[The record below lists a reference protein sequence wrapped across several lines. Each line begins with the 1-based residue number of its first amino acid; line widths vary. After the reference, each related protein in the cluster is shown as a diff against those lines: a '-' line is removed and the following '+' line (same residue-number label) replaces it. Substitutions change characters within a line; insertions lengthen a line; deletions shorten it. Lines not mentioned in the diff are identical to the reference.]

1 MIQIEVKRHKDTILA
16 MQIKNHA
23 GYDEK
28 GKDLVCAG
36 VSCIAIG
43 ALNAIDQNGDVCDLI
58 MKEAYVSIDVKLPE
72 DHDTQVMLEMLR
84 IQLITMQEAYPSY
97 IQYCEQEL

>member
-1 MIQIEVKRHKDTILA
+1 MIQIDVKRRQGAILA
-16 MQIKNHA
+16 MTIQDHA

-36 VSCIAIG
+36 VSCIATG
-43 ALNAIDQNGDVCDLI
+43 ALNAIDQSGDGCDLSL
-58 MKEAYVSIDVKLPE
+58 KEAYISIEVKKQR

-84 IQLITMQEAYPSY
+84 IQLITMQEAYPNY
-97 IQYCEQEL
+97 IQYREQEV

>member
-1 MIQIEVKRHKDTILA
+1 MIQIDVKRHNDAILA
-16 MQIKNHA
+16 MSIKHHA

-36 VSCIAIG
+36 VSSIAIG
-43 ALNAIDQNGDVCDLI
+43 ALNAIDQSGDVCDLV
-58 MKEAYVSIDVKLPE
+58 MKEAYISIDVKKQK

-84 IQLITMQEAYPSY
+84 IQLITMQEAYPNY
-97 IQYCEQEL
+97 IQYCEQEV